1 MNDSHLLKMFKIPGD
16 VGISLMLKDIKDVS
30 L

>member
-1 MNDSHLLKMFKIPGD
+1 MNDSHLLKMFKLPID
-16 VGISLMLKDIKDVS
+16 VGISLILEDIKDVS